1 MKNHTME
8 VVCEW
13 DFVDLNKRAKR
24 MNNLD
29 LGRSSLTFI
38 DREKMDERK
47 ANRLQG
53 IRMAI

>member
-13 DFVDLNKRAKR
+13 DFVDLNNRAKR

-53 IRMAI
+53 I